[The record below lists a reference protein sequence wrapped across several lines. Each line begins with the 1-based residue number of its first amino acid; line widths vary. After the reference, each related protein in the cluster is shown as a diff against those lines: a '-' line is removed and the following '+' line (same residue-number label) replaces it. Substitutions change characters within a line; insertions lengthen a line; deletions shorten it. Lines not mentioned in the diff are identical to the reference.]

1 MLEEMKKEIE
11 RVQALWVCVSLKPES
26 TFRWVG
32 SYLETSEGIIEDA
45 EVQRSIVSF
54 KR

>member
-11 RVQALWVCVSLKPES
+11 RIQALWVCVSLNPEG
-26 TFRWVG
+26 TLRWVG

-45 EVQRSIVSF
+45 EVQTEIASF